1 MPPSCMSIGTMIVP
15 IKARLATP
23 QPQPGDEG
31 HTERRKIR
39 ERGHHR
45 RHERRQRLAGQQK
58 KGLEAPFLCLRER
71 LRLELVAR
79 RESHLPRAGQRN
91 RKAAGRKATEIRRD
105 ALAIDVAK
113 DVECSVVIVEIAAP
127 ERDIPS
133 VGF

>member
-1 MPPSCMSIGTMIVP
+1 MIVP

-58 KGLEAPFLCLRER
+58 RGSRPLFCVYANDF
-71 LRLELVAR
+71 A
-79 RESHLPRAGQRN
+79 
-91 RKAAGRKATEIRRD
+91 
-105 ALAIDVAK
+105 
-113 DVECSVVIVEIAAP
+113 
-127 ERDIPS
+127 
-133 VGF
+133 